1 MDKYVLKINNLS
13 KKHKNI
19 KVVDNINLNVKEG
32 TIYGFLGPNGAGKS
46 TTIRMI
52 LGLIKATSGTVKLF
66 GDDIQE
72 NRMKILKRIGAI
84 VESPSYYG
92 HLSAYDNLKI
102 WAELKGVNS
111 NKIVEVLKLLNLSEA
126 KNKKINNFS
135 LGMKQRL
142 GIAQALIGDPDF
154 LILDEPTNGLDPMGI
169 REIRNLLISLSKDH
183 NKTIFISSHIL
194 SEMELIV
201 DDVGIINKGK
211 LLYEGSLSKLK
222 SEHKSCLNLEEIF
235 INLTGDM

>member
-13 KKHKNI
+13 KKYKNI
-19 KVVDNINLNVKEG
+19 KVVDNINLNIKEG

-72 NRMKILKRIGAI
+72 NRIKILKRIGAI

-169 REIRNLLISLSKDH
+169 REIRNLLISLAKDH

-235 INLTGDM
+235 INLTGDI